1 MCARRLRDAT
11 SVAGLAE
18 WPKDDCADRETS
30 SRESSSRGRVANAS
44 DAMAI
49 VVKTSESSSQARNV
63 HNSKLYFS
71 CRTRHATLFQL
82 SSSWNGGDGR

>member
-63 HNSKLYFS
+63 HNSKLYFDS
-71 CRTRHATLFQL
+71 VSVELKLERWRRALTDCER
-82 SSSWNGGDGR
+82 